1 MLTAIKEQ
9 VSAQAQPETEAQT
22 EPEAQTLASSE
33 KIEQF
38 KDLVRESIA
47 LQQEIVVI
55 LNDAMENGYEVSEE
69 FGAQVNEIGEANNQ
83 MADLANSDELE
94 NETAENLE
102 DSINMINQQIGMLT
116 AIKEQVSAQVSGE

>member
-1 MLTAIKEQ
+1 
-9 VSAQAQPETEAQT
+9 
-22 EPEAQTLASSE
+22 
-33 KIEQF
+33 
-38 KDLVRESIA
+38 
-47 LQQEIVVI
+47 
-55 LNDAMENGYEVSEE
+55 
-69 FGAQVNEIGEANNQ
+69 